1 MAGAM
6 VISEWHVANQPNA
19 QGEFIA
25 IRGRAPGLFSWIMSL
40 LGVERGVRMVATA
53 QHIRFQ
59 EGDLGGSSTRII
71 HLDKVCS
78 TYYGYKKPWAEAA
91 GFIFVLAPILAPI
104 GAAIMGSAMRPSML
118 GGALGVF
125 VAIAIAALYYAL
137 NKRMSIGLV
146 EMSGV
151 VNQIVFKR
159 SVLEGVNLDENSSSQ
174 ASDVIQWLM
183 DSARTG
189 SGGVATSS
197 TQQGHI

>member
-1 MAGAM
+1 MNSGIGG
-6 VISEWHVANQPNA
+6 VF
-19 QGEFIA
+19 GFIA
-25 IRGRAPGLFSWIMSL
+25 AIVI
-40 LGVERGVRMVATA
+40 
-53 QHIRFQ
+53 
-59 EGDLGGSSTRII
+59 
-71 HLDKVCS
+71 
-78 TYYGYKKPWAEAA
+78 
-91 GFIFVLAPILAPI
+91 
-104 GAAIMGSAMRPSML
+104 AAI
-118 GGALGVF
+118 
-125 VAIAIAALYYAL
+125 YYAF

-159 SVLEGVNLDENSSSQ
+159 SVLEGINLDEQSSSQ

>member
-1 MAGAM
+1 MM
-6 VISEWHVANQPNA
+6 
-19 QGEFIA
+19 
-25 IRGRAPGLFSWIMSL
+25 
-40 LGVERGVRMVATA
+40 
-53 QHIRFQ
+53 
-59 EGDLGGSSTRII
+59 GGSMGSI
-71 HLDKVCS
+71 L
-78 TYYGYKKPWAEAA
+78 
-91 GFIFVLAPILAPI
+91 GFGVGIVI
-104 GAAIMGSAMRPSML
+104 AAI
-118 GGALGVF
+118 
-125 VAIAIAALYYAL
+125 YYAF

-159 SVLEGVNLDENSSSQ
+159 SVLEGINLDENSSSQ